1 MPSER
6 DLRRRVRSIRNIRQL
21 TKAMQLVAASKMRRA
36 QDSVLASRPFEERL
50 RTVLNELA
58 PYADPEVSPLI
69 RRRPVKRIAVVLIT
83 TDRGLVGPMNVNL
96 LRTAL
101 RFARERPD
109 AAYVAVGR
117 KGMGSLRRLRSSLIA
132 EFPRI
137 PDRPTTID
145 TNPIARAVVDE
156 FVAGNVDEVH
166 LAFTRFVNTLRQEP
180 TIRRLLPVAP
190 PEGQE
195 VLRFRTGPDM
205 GVVSIQS
212 DGVILTTANLYSAIP
227 GTRDVEVTGLSS
239 RGQRFE
245 LRASGTKD
253 ASSSGYA
260 VDLTPDVVSQTN
272 IQYIF
277 EPDPATVLNK
287 ILPRLIEVSV
297 YQAVLES
304 KASQFSAQM
313 VAMRS
318 ATDAATDLIDE
329 LTLAA
334 NKARQARI
342 TKEMLEIASG
352 ADALAKG

>member
-36 QDSVLASRPFEERL
+36 QESVLASRPFEERL

-69 RRRPVKRIAVVLIT
+69 RRRPVKRVAIVLIT

-96 LRTAL
+96 LRTAV
-101 RFARERPD
+101 RFARQRPD

-117 KGMGSLRRLRSSLIA
+117 KGMSSLRRLHAPLVA
-132 EFPRI
+132 EFPGI
-137 PDRPTTID
+137 PDRPTTAD
-145 TNPIARAVVDE
+145 TNPIARAAVDE
-156 FVAGNVDEVH
+156 FLAGNVDEVH

-190 PEGQE
+190 EE
-195 VLRFRTGPDM
+195 E
-205 GVVSIQS
+205 SIDQK
-212 DGVILTTANLYSAIP
+212 AP
-227 GTRDVEVTGLSS
+227 
-239 RGQRFE
+239 
-245 LRASGTKD
+245 
-253 ASSSGYA
+253 
-260 VDLTPDVVSQTN
+260 

-277 EPDPATVLNK
+277 EPDPGTVLNK

-297 YQAVLES
+297 YQAILES

-334 NKARQARI
+334 NKARQTGI

-352 ADALAKG
+352 AEALAKG